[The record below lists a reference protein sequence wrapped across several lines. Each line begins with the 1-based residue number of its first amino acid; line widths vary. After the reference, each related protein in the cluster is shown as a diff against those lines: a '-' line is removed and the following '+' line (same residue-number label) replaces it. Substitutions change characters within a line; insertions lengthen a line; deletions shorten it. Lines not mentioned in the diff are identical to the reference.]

1 MDCSPPGGFVLG
13 FSKQEYWSGLP
24 CLPPRY
30 LLNPGIET
38 TPLLSSVLLCGFF
51 TTSATWIVQTGKSGW
66 GQIWE
71 DNEKLL
77 PVENFQRVSLP
88 TQLLSPLSLTIV
100 RNECQH
106 CAMLLFGHSVMSSSF
121 LPHGLQHSRLPC
133 PSPSPG
139 ACSNSCPLSWW
150 CHPTSSSSVI
160 PCSCLQSFPASGS
173 FLMSQLY
180 VLWITLNGLCIKYLL
195 ILTKNG
201 KN

>member
-24 CLPPRY
+24 CLPPRD
-30 LLNPGIET
+30 LLNPGIEI

-100 RNECQH
+100 RNECQR

-121 LPHGLQHSRLPC
+121 LPHGLKHSRLPC

-139 ACSNSCPLSWW
+139 ACSNSCPLSW
-150 CHPTSSSSVI
+150 
-160 PCSCLQSFPASGS
+160 
-173 FLMSQLY
+173 
-180 VLWITLNGLCIKYLL
+180 
-195 ILTKNG
+195 
-201 KN
+201 